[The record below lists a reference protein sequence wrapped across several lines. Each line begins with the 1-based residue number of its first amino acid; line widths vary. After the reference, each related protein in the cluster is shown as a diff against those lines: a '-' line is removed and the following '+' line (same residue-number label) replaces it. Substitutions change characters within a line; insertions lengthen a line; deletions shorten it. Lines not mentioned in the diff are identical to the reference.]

1 MESED
6 DRPNINY
13 SIMPY
18 RLNTAVRALTHGSS
32 YKIKRVRD
40 MAEGEKPR
48 EKMIAEGAGALSMAE
63 LLAVVLGVGTKREEV
78 FSMASRLLREYGEK
92 AIATQKDPAAM
103 SKELNLPE
111 NKACQIVACFELGRR
126 LFQKKPGGLITIRN
140 ASQAYAY
147 LKDMATLKKEQFRGL
162 YLNNHYQLIHDEVI
176 SIGTVDASL
185 VQAREVFRPA
195 LEYGASAII
204 IAHNHPSGVLK
215 ASREDAEITDNL
227 LAAGKIL
234 DVEILDHLIIGPT
247 KYISII

>member
-1 MESED
+1 
-6 DRPNINY
+6 
-13 SIMPY
+13 MPY
-18 RLNTAVRALTHGSS
+18 RLKSSPTTINHGRA
-32 YKIKRVRD
+32 YEIKKVRD

-48 EKMIAEGAGALSMAE
+48 EKMIAEGVGALSMAE

-78 FSMASRLLREYGEK
+78 FAMSSRLLREYGEK
-92 AIATQKDPAAM
+92 AIVSQKDPITIT
-103 SKELNLPE
+103 KELNLPT

-140 ASQAYAY
+140 AAQAFAY
-147 LKDMATLKKEQFRGL
+147 LKDMSNLKKEQFRGL

-176 SIGTVDASL
+176 SIGTIDASL

-204 IAHNHPSGVLK
+204 IAHNHPSGILK
-215 ASREDAEITDNL
+215 SNRNDAEITDNL

-234 DVEILDHLIIGPT
+234 DVEILDHLIIGNG
-247 KYISII
+247 KYLSII

>member
-1 MESED
+1 
-6 DRPNINY
+6 
-13 SIMPY
+13 MPY
-18 RLNTAVRALTHGSS
+18 RLKSSPTTINHGRP
-32 YKIKRVRD
+32 YEIKKVRD

-48 EKMIAEGAGALSMAE
+48 EKMIAEGVGALSMAE

-78 FSMASRLLREYGEK
+78 FAMSSRLLREYGEK
-92 AIATQKDPAAM
+92 AIASQKDPITIT
-103 SKELNLPE
+103 KELNLPT

-140 ASQAYAY
+140 AAQAFAH
-147 LKDMATLKKEQFRGL
+147 LKDMSNLKKEQFRGL

-176 SIGTVDASL
+176 SIGTIDASL

-204 IAHNHPSGVLK
+204 IAHNHPSGILK
-215 ASREDAEITDNL
+215 SNRNDAEITDNL

-234 DVEILDHLIIGPT
+234 DVEILDHLIIGNG
-247 KYISII
+247 KYLSII

>member
-1 MESED
+1 
-6 DRPNINY
+6 
-13 SIMPY
+13 MPY
-18 RLNTAVRALTHGSS
+18 RLQKNLKNNSHGRA
-32 YKIKRVRD
+32 YEIKRVRD

-48 EKMIAEGAGALSMAE
+48 EKMIKDGVGALSLAE

-92 AIATQKDPAAM
+92 AIAAQKDPLNIV
-103 SKELNLPE
+103 KELKLPE
-111 NKACQIVACFELGRR
+111 AKACQIVACFELGRR

-140 ASQAYAY
+140 AAQAFAY
-147 LKDMATLKKEQFRGL
+147 LKDMGALKKEQFRGL
-162 YLNNHYQLIHDEVI
+162 YLNNHYQLIYDEVI
-176 SIGTVDASL
+176 SIGTIDASL

-204 IAHNHPSGVLK
+204 IAHNHPSGTLK
-215 ASREDAEITDNL
+215 SSREDAEITSNL

-234 DVEILDHLIIGPT
+234 DVEILDHLIIGEN